1 MKAIINREI
10 SSFFSSPIGYL
21 VIGLFLCLN
30 GLFLWLFEGEY
41 NILDSGFADLYPFFQ
56 LAPWVLLLLIPA
68 VTMSTIAQEKKSGT
82 LELLLSHPIT
92 KNQIILGK
100 FMGSFLLIILALIPT
115 LLYAYTIW
123 TLASPQGSID
133 LGSISGSYFGLCF
146 LIASYTAIGIFTSSC
161 TENQITAFISAMLIC
176 FLCYYGLAEFSNL
189 NGLEFL
195 TTWSLK
201 YHYDSISRGV
211 IDLRDLIYFIS
222 ITSFF
227 LFLTTLKLNNKL

>member
-21 VIGLFLCLN
+21 VIGLFLGLN
-30 GLFLWLFEGEY
+30 GLFLWLFKGEF
-41 NILDSGFADLYPFFQ
+41 NIFESGFADLYPFFQ

-68 VTMSTIAQEKKSGT
+68 VTMGAIAQEKKSGT

-100 FMGSFLLIILALIPT
+100 FLGSFILILIALIPT
-115 LLYAYTIW
+115 LLYVYTISA
-123 TLASPQGSID
+123 LANPQGAID

-146 LIASYTAIGIFTSSC
+146 LIGTYTAIGVFTSCC

-176 FLCYYGLAEFSNL
+176 FICYYGLAEFSNF
-189 NGLEFL
+189 NGLQFL
-195 TTWSLK
+195 ESWSLK
-201 YHYDSISRGV
+201 HHYDSISRGV
-211 IDLRDLIYFIS
+211 IDLRDLVYFIS

-227 LFLTTLKLNNKL
+227 LFLTSLKLNNKL

>member
-30 GLFLWLFEGEY
+30 GLFLWVFKGEF
-41 NILDSGFADLYPFFQ
+41 NILESGFADLYPFFQ
-56 LAPWVLLLLIPA
+56 LAPWILLLLIPA

-92 KNQIILGK
+92 KSQIILGK
-100 FMGSFLLIILALIPT
+100 FFGSFLLIMLALIPT
-115 LLYAYTIW
+115 LLYVFTIW
-123 TLASPQGSID
+123 TLASPQGAID

-146 LIASYTAIGIFTSSC
+146 LIGSYTAIGIFTSSC

-176 FLCYYGLAEFSNL
+176 FMCYYGLTEFSNFD
-189 NGLEFL
+189 GLEFL
-195 TTWSLK
+195 ASWSLK